1 MIKLKKLV
9 IFFAGVLFTTCGVQ
23 EIYYLPQVLSNIG
36 RDFNTEARITI
47 PSISQYYYAR
57 GYRIFY
63 RIYISDHPT
72 TSDISG
78 SPSDRSSISST
89 LVSDYNYFASLTD
102 STNTASVPNINT
114 FRNRSYYELEF
125 EGIRDITSVLTTAG
139 GNVTIRFLGIIGERP
154 VLIINGK
161 EYILSR
167 SNGGGTFSP
176 VPEDRYFFSSPE
188 LNAYGN
194 ANSEVNADVAGRSG
208 VSQYAYVCM
217 YIVATGQNP
226 TNFTRIYSKPTLI
239 SIFRLPDRS

>member
-36 RDFNTEARITI
+36 RDFNTEARITV
-47 PSISQYYYAR
+47 PSINQYYAR

-63 RIYISDHPT
+63 RIYISDNSVT
-72 TSDISG
+72 GISQSDI
-78 SPSDRSSISST
+78 SSISST